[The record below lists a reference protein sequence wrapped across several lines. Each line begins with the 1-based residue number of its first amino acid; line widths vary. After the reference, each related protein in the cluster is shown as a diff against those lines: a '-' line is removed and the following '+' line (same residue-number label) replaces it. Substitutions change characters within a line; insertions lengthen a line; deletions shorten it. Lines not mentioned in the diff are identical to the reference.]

1 MTNDTTRAFD
11 RFVHMFRLMIY
22 AGIIFILLGVGIS
35 FAFVGAARSFVMSG
49 SIGAGG
55 LIIFGGIREIVV
67 DLLDC
72 YYDDT
77 RHAALLFPSTGKR

>member
-1 MTNDTTRAFD
+1 MTNDTTRTFD

-55 LIIFGGIREIVV
+55 LIIFGGIRGS
-67 DLLDC
+67 LRGKAMLDQMNNE
-72 YYDDT
+72 
-77 RHAALLFPSTGKR
+77 HPKHPK